1 MHIHHERWQVP
12 IEPDPLDRLY
22 PPDAPLP
29 SRPPRMAPGNMG
41 LEPPNQFAA
50 ALWDGVMWIGGAIAL
65 RLGVNALLAQSA
77 SFWLPSILILTLPA
91 AIAILVTTLKPEWGW
106 VVGYR
111 LVLIMFGLLIGGRL

>member
-1 MHIHHERWQVP
+1 MHINHERWQVP
-12 IEPDPLDRLY
+12 IEPDPLDTLH
-22 PPDAPLP
+22 PLDEP
-29 SRPPRMAPGNMG
+29 IHIRPERRPAAQTG

-50 ALWDGVMWIGGAIAL
+50 ALWDGLMWIGGAIAM
-65 RLGVNALLAQSA
+65 RLGVNVLVTQSA

-91 AIAILVTTLKPEWGW
+91 AIAILVTTLKPEWSW